1 MRTIFLSLLSLAA
14 LFGIPRLVNEYRAP
28 QLEAKEAQ
36 AIAASPGTVSHKLE
50 TQSAAAA
57 APIPARPGAMP
68 VERPVAVQLV
78 PVSLRPAEFSA
89 VPASEAPALPGD
101 GRELI
106 SAIQKELSR
115 LGYYDGPNSGRWS
128 KAVRHGVREFIRRT
142 GGRHVHHPQ
151 PSLELLASLQAAN
164 LVELE
169 AKPEN
174 SSDRHPIRQA
184 ELRPARSPV
193 EAIAA
198 TPQPA
203 QSDDYLPPWM
213 TRHASAAKSE
223 ANSAA
228 DVTPPAGARDIT
240 RQVHRKR
247 HRRERGWNA
256 YAYRGWGG
264 GDWGF

>member
-1 MRTIFLSLLSLAA
+1 MSIALRSWRPRRLRPSRQALEPSAINLKPSPQPPLPLFLRGRALCRLRDRWQCSLSL
-14 LFGIPRLVNEYRAP
+14 F
-28 QLEAKEAQ
+28 
-36 AIAASPGTVSHKLE
+36 HC
-50 TQSAAAA
+50 
-57 APIPARPGAMP
+57 
-68 VERPVAVQLV
+68 VQQK
-78 PVSLRPAEFSA
+78 FSA

-256 YAYRGWGG
+256 YTYRGWGG